1 MSPMKRM
8 ILSRVAQIPII
19 LLAVY
24 TLTFMLAWLIPGN
37 PLEKDEGRRPPPAI
51 VEAMQAQW
59 NLDDP
64 WTFYWSYL
72 GDITGVSWLLG
83 DHTGPVIDFGPSL
96 RHENWS
102 VGEIITGQLPVS
114 MMVGISAI
122 LLALFL
128 GVGAGTLGGLR
139 PGSWLDRATGSIS
152 IIGVSI
158 PAFVIG
164 TALLLVGGVWLQ
176 WFPVGGWGSLQHLLL
191 PAVALSLPFAAW
203 IARLTRQGVIEEMQ
217 ADYIRTVRAKGV
229 SERVVVMHHV
239 LPNALLPV
247 LSYLGPATAAALT
260 GSFVIEKVFAIPGL
274 GMHFVDA
281 VLSKDLTMIMGVVP
295 VYSAL
300 LVVLNLAVDIMY
312 AWVDPRIQVGASS

>member
-1 MSPMKRM
+1 MQRT
-8 ILSRVAQIPII
+8 IVSRVAQIPII
-19 LLAVY
+19 LFAVY
-24 TLTFMLAWLIPGN
+24 TLTFALAWLIPGN
-37 PLEKDEGRRPPPAI
+37 PLEKAEGRRPPAAI
-51 VEAMQAQW
+51 AEAMQSQW

-72 GDITGVSWLLG
+72 GDITGVNWLLG
-83 DHTGPVIDFGPSL
+83 NGNAAVIDFGPSL

-102 VGEIITGQLPVS
+102 VNEIITGQLPVS
-114 MMVGISAI
+114 MTVGIAAI
-122 LLALFL
+122 LLALL
-128 GVGAGTLGGLR
+128 IGVSAGTLGGLR
-139 PGSWLDRATGSIS
+139 PGTWIDRVTGSIS
-152 IIGVSI
+152 VIGVSV

-176 WFPVGGWGSLQHLLL
+176 WFPVGGWGTPSHLIL
-191 PAVALSLPFAAW
+191 PSVALSLPFAAW
-203 IARLTRQGVIEEMQ
+203 IARLTRQGVLEEMQ

-229 SERVVVMHHV
+229 PERVVVLNHV

-260 GSFVIEKVFAIPGL
+260 GSFVIEKVFAVPGL

-281 VLSKDLTMIMGVVP
+281 VLSKDLTMIMGVVL

-300 LVVLNLAVDIMY
+300 LVILNLAVDVMY
-312 AWVDPRIQVGASS
+312 AWVDPRIRI

>member
-1 MSPMKRM
+1 MSPMQRT
-8 ILSRVAQIPII
+8 IVSRVAQIPII
-19 LLAVY
+19 LFAVY
-24 TLTFMLAWLIPGN
+24 TLTFALAWLIPGN
-37 PLEKDEGRRPPPAI
+37 PLEKAEGRRPPAAI
-51 VEAMQAQW
+51 AEAMQSQW

-72 GDITGVSWLLG
+72 GDITGVNWLLG
-83 DHTGPVIDFGPSL
+83 NGNEAVIDFGPSL

-102 VGEIITGQLPVS
+102 VNEIITGQLPVS
-114 MMVGISAI
+114 MTVGIAAI
-122 LLALFL
+122 LLALL
-128 GVGAGTLGGLR
+128 IGVSAGTLGGLR
-139 PGSWLDRATGSIS
+139 PGTWIDRVTGSIS
-152 IIGVSI
+152 VIGVSV

-176 WFPVGGWGSLQHLLL
+176 WFPVGGWGTLSHLIL
-191 PAVALSLPFAAW
+191 PSVALSLPFAAW
-203 IARLTRQGVIEEMQ
+203 IARLTRQGVLEEMQ

-229 SERVVVMHHV
+229 PERVVVLNHV

-260 GSFVIEKVFAIPGL
+260 GSFVIEKVFAVPGL

-281 VLSKDLTMIMGVVP
+281 VLSKDLTMIMGVVL

-300 LVVLNLAVDIMY
+300 LVILNLAVDVMY
-312 AWVDPRIQVGASS
+312 AWVDPRIRI

>member
-1 MSPMKRM
+1 MSPMQRT
-8 ILSRVAQIPII
+8 IVSRVAQIPII
-19 LLAVY
+19 LFAVY
-24 TLTFMLAWLIPGN
+24 TLTFALAWLIPGN
-37 PLEKDEGRRPPPAI
+37 PLEKAEGRRPPAAI
-51 VEAMQAQW
+51 AEAMQSQW

-72 GDITGVSWLLG
+72 GDITGVNWLLG
-83 DHTGPVIDFGPSL
+83 NGNEAVIDFGPSL

-102 VGEIITGQLPVS
+102 VNEIITGQLPVS
-114 MMVGISAI
+114 MTVGIAAI
-122 LLALFL
+122 LLALL
-128 GVGAGTLGGLR
+128 IGVSAGTLGGLR
-139 PGSWLDRATGSIS
+139 PGTWVDRVTGSIS
-152 IIGVSI
+152 VIGVSV

-176 WFPVGGWGSLQHLLL
+176 WFPVGGWGTLSHLVL
-191 PAVALSLPFAAW
+191 PSVALSLPFAAW
-203 IARLTRQGVIEEMQ
+203 IARLTRQGVLEEMQ

-229 SERVVVMHHV
+229 PERVVVLNHV

-260 GSFVIEKVFAIPGL
+260 GSFVIEKVFAVPGL

-281 VLSKDLTMIMGVVP
+281 VLSKDLTMIMGVVL

-300 LVVLNLAVDIMY
+300 LVILNLAVDVMY
-312 AWVDPRIQVGASS
+312 AWVDPRIRI

>member
-1 MSPMKRM
+1 MSPLART
-8 ILSRVAQIPII
+8 IVSRVAQIPLI
-19 LLAVY
+19 LFAVY
-24 TLTFMLAWLIPGN
+24 TLTFALAWLIPGN
-37 PLEKDEGRRPPPAI
+37 PLEKDEGRRPPAAI
-51 VEAMQAQW
+51 AEAMHAQW

-72 GDITGVSWLLG
+72 GDITGVSWLLS
-83 DHTGPVIDFGPSL
+83 DQPGPIVDFGPSL

-102 VGEIITGQLPVS
+102 VNEIIWGQLPVS
-114 MMVGISAI
+114 MTVGLAAI
-122 LLALFL
+122 LLALL
-128 GVGAGTLGGLR
+128 IGVGSGTLGGLR
-139 PGSWLDRATGSIS
+139 PGTWVDRITGSIS
-152 IIGVSI
+152 VVGVSV

-176 WFPVGGWGSLQHLLL
+176 WFPVGGWGSLGHLVL

-203 IARLTRQGVIEEMQ
+203 MARLTRQGVLEELQ
-217 ADYIRTVRAKGV
+217 ADHIRTARAKGIP
-229 SERVVVMHHV
+229 ERAVVLHHV

-260 GSFVIEKVFAIPGL
+260 GSFVIEKVFAVPGL

-281 VLSKDLTMIMGVVP
+281 VLSKDLTMIMGVVL

-300 LVVLNLAVDIMY
+300 LVLLNLAVDVMY
-312 AWVDPRIQVGASS
+312 AWVDPRIGVGSRG

>member
-1 MSPMKRM
+1 MSPMQRT
-8 ILSRVAQIPII
+8 IVSRVAQIPII
-19 LLAVY
+19 LFAVY
-24 TLTFMLAWLIPGN
+24 TLTFALAWLIPGN
-37 PLEKDEGRRPPPAI
+37 PLEKAEGRRPPAAI
-51 VEAMQAQW
+51 AEAMQSQW

-72 GDITGVSWLLG
+72 GDITGVNWLLG
-83 DHTGPVIDFGPSL
+83 NGNEAVIDFGPSL

-102 VGEIITGQLPVS
+102 VNEIITGQLPVS
-114 MMVGISAI
+114 MTVGIAAI
-122 LLALFL
+122 LLALL
-128 GVGAGTLGGLR
+128 IGVSAGTLGGLR
-139 PGSWLDRATGSIS
+139 PGTWIDRVTGSVS
-152 IIGVSI
+152 VIGVSV

-176 WFPVGGWGSLQHLLL
+176 WFPVGGWGTLSHLVL
-191 PAVALSLPFAAW
+191 PSVALSLPFAAW
-203 IARLTRQGVIEEMQ
+203 IARLTRQGVLEEMQ

-229 SERVVVMHHV
+229 PERVVVLNHV

-260 GSFVIEKVFAIPGL
+260 GSFVIEKVFAVPGL

-281 VLSKDLTMIMGVVP
+281 VLSKDLTMIMGVVL

-300 LVVLNLAVDIMY
+300 LVILNLAVDVMY
-312 AWVDPRIQVGASS
+312 AWVDPRIRI

>member
-1 MSPMKRM
+1 MRLIQVPF
-8 ILSRVAQIPII
+8 I

-24 TLTFMLAWLIPGN
+24 TLTFVLAWLIPGN
-37 PLEKDEGRRPPPAI
+37 PLEKGEGRRPPEAI
-51 VEAMQAQW
+51 SHAMQAQW

-72 GDITGVSWLLG
+72 GDITGVSWLMG
-83 DHTGPVIDFGPSL
+83 DKTGPVVDFGPSL

-102 VGEIITGQLPVS
+102 VGDIISDQLPVS
-114 MMVGISAI
+114 MTVGVSAI
-122 LLALFL
+122 LLAICI
-128 GVGAGTLGGLR
+128 GVSLGTLGGLR
-139 PGSWLDRATGSIS
+139 PGSWTDRLTGSVS

-164 TALLLVGGVWLQ
+164 TALLMLGGVWLR
-176 WFPVGGWGSLQHLLL
+176 WFPIGGWGSWSHLAL
-191 PAVALSLPFAAW
+191 PALALSLPFAAW
-203 IARLTRQGVIEEMQ
+203 IARLTRQGVIEVMQ
-217 ADYIRTVRAKGV
+217 TDFIRTVRAKGL
-229 SERVVVMHHV
+229 SEREVVIRHV

-281 VLSKDLTMIMGVVP
+281 VLSKDLTMIMGVVL
-295 VYSAL
+295 VYSAM
-300 LVVLNLAVDIMY
+300 LVLLNLAVDVMY
-312 AWVDPRIQVGASS
+312 AWVDPRIQFDSPH